1 MSSVLFY
8 DPVCRAP
15 YDTRTLSTQ
24 ALGGTEAT
32 LVRVA
37 DALGAWV
44 IQHNR
49 TEDWERYRRP
59 QRLPGITTVIVNR
72 EARALPVIEE
82 LYPGARLYLWLHDRL
97 RPGGR
102 RARQL
107 GAHTAALARLQVRV
121 VCVSD
126 WQRTDVEATLARL
139 GLSAR
144 VRAVTVYNPVD
155 DALVPDDTPVEDT
168 KLVFFSSPNKGL
180 DYALD
185 AFAALRRDMRELHL
199 VVGNPGYR
207 AARAA
212 ARSGVEFL
220 GAQPQARIHREVR
233 SSLCTFFPNFVIPET
248 FGLVFAESHALG
260 TPVLTHDC
268 GAAREV
274 VIDSEQLLEVP
285 HGARAYEAAAA
296 RLPRSWRDGAA
307 RVAAAAGLF
316 EAYRTRIQ
324 AWRLGA
330 RPHVAPDA
338 RFRLSAVTARWRE
351 LLSLQGSG

>member
-15 YDTRTLSTQ
+15 YDTRTVSNE

-49 TEDWERYRRP
+49 TDDWERYRRP
-59 QRLPGITTVIVNR
+59 QRLAGITTVVVNR
-72 EARALPVIEE
+72 EARALPLIES
-82 LYPGARLYLWLHDRL
+82 LYPQAQVYLWLHDRL

-102 RARQL
+102 RARAL
-107 GAHTAALARLQVRV
+107 GAQAAAFGRMQVRA

-126 WQRTDVEATLARL
+126 WQRADVEATLTRL
-139 GLSAR
+139 GLAGRVSA
-144 VRAVTVYNPVD
+144 ATIYNPVD
-155 DALVPDDTPVEDT
+155 DLLAPDATPVEHN

-185 AFAALRRDMRELHL
+185 AFDALRQDMPDLRL

-207 AARAA
+207 ADRAA
-212 ARSGVEFL
+212 ARAGVEFL
-220 GAQPQARIHREVR
+220 GAQPQARMHREVR
-233 SSLCTFFPNFVIPET
+233 SALCTFFPNFVIPET

-274 VIDSEQLLEVP
+274 VADDTQLLPVP
-285 HGARAYEAAAA
+285 RGARAYEASAARLPQSWRRAAA
-296 RLPRSWRDGAA
+296 RLAAASGMFDAYRA
-307 RVAAAAGLF
+307 RV
-316 EAYRTRIQ
+316 Q
-324 AWRLGA
+324 AWRSGA
-330 RPHVAPDA
+330 RPPAAPDA
-338 RFRLSAVTARWRE
+338 RFRLSAVTARWRG
-351 LLSLQGSG
+351 LLSL